1 MLEEKGELPLGIEKD
16 GVVHRKYTLREQLV
30 GDAVDVF
37 DSEDGVRAGRSD
49 EFFGVC
55 ITARKL
61 SVEGIPQEDITTA
74 LVMGMRQTDFNELAA
89 ADKRLEE
96 KRRTFRGAAKAAA
109 EAPDSAAKAG
119 GPLQGDSVN
128 A

>member
-1 MLEEKGELPLGIEKD
+1 MMLTETGTLPFGIEKD
-16 GVVHRKYTLREQLV
+16 GAVHRKYTLREQLV
-30 GDAVDVF
+30 CDAIEVF
-37 DSEDGVRAGRSD
+37 DSPDAERAGRSD

-61 SVEGIPQEDITTA
+61 SIEGIPQEEITTA

-96 KRRTFRGAAKAAA
+96 KRRTFRGAAEAAA
-109 EAPDSAAKAG
+109 KAPDSAVEVGA
-119 GPLQGDSVN
+119 
-128 A
+128 